1 LATAVFDAL
10 ATAVFDALEVQ
21 LLDGRRKK
29 KITVILTAIAFS
41 TALVTKVLCDEVLAT
56 ERLSGCPGQ
65 PSSRRADDS
74 RRESVS
80 DVAKFLT

>member
-1 LATAVFDAL
+1 M
-10 ATAVFDALEVQ
+10 ATAVFDALEVAII
-21 LLDGRRKK
+21 GRRKK
-29 KITVILTAIAFS
+29 DHSNINSDAFS
-41 TALVTKVLCDEVLAT
+41 TAPVTKVLCDEVLAT

-74 RRESVS
+74 RGESVS